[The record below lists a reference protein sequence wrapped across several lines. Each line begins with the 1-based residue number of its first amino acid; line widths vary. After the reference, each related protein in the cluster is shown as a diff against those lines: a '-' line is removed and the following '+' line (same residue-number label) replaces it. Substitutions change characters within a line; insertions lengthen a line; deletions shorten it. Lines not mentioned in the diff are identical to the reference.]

1 MNFLAGI
8 SETLCFSREF
18 LRRYVSRRQIL
29 KSVFSGRCM
38 ANPPKS
44 SLAVSSTCNH
54 LRSGARDRT
63 MKTAS
68 LGLLEVMWYVRMP
81 GEMPPTP

>member
-44 SLAVSSTCNH
+44 H

-68 LGLLEVMWYVRMP
+68 LGLLEVMVVRANAGGNAP
-81 GEMPPTP
+81 